1 MDGTQFIIVRHGETA
16 WNLDIRWQGHLDS
29 PLTARGVAQAEALAR
44 RLSEMKFSALYSSDL
59 GRAYQTARIISDATG
74 HRIAVDERL
83 RERNLG
89 IFQGLRTDEIQQS
102 YPEEYGLH
110 KSIGPDYVIPGG
122 ESLRQQ
128 VERNLSCLEEI
139 GQRHAGESIVVVTH
153 GGVLGG
159 LFRHT
164 FCIPFESPRRF
175 ESTNGSLNIFVYEKP
190 HWVLQTW
197 GDISHLNSFSTPDDL

>member
-16 WNLDIRWQGHLDS
+16 WNLDVRWQGHLDS
-29 PLTARGVAQAEALAR
+29 PLTVRGIAQAEALAR
-44 RLSEMKFSALYSSDL
+44 RLSEMEFSALYSSDL
-59 GRAYQTARIISDATG
+59 GRAYQTARITANATG

-164 FCIPFESPRRF
+164 LCIPFESPRRF

>member
-16 WNLDIRWQGHLDS
+16 WNLDVRWQGHLDS
-29 PLTARGVAQAEALAR
+29 PLTVRGIAQAEALAR
-44 RLSEMKFSALYSSDL
+44 RLRKMKFSALYSSDL
-59 GRAYQTARIISDATG
+59 GRAHRTARIISNATG

-164 FCIPFESPRRF
+164 LCIPFESPRRF